1 MAAAYEPNDAGFRAF
16 LIGPEVRRGLAEA
29 AERAKA
35 FAESISQD
43 FRDSGEYA
51 ESFDVSDVTVD
62 FNGAPRAAGRLT
74 NTSGHA
80 AAVEVGYR
88 GRSHEASSS
97 AHRVLGRTLE
107 NGGRG

>member
-1 MAAAYEPNDAGFRAF
+1 MAGNFKPNDAGLRAI
-16 LIGPEVRRGLAEA
+16 LNGPEVRRALAEVA
-29 AERAKA
+29 DKGKE

-51 ESFDVSDVTVD
+51 ASFDVSDVTVD

-88 GRSHEASSS
+88 GRSHEESSS